1 MGAGTGG
8 SDNDALR
15 ALGKEGHVEVDQ
27 HAEVERPSE
36 W

>member
-8 SDNDALR
+8 SENDALQ

-27 HAEVERPSE
+27 QAEVERRSE